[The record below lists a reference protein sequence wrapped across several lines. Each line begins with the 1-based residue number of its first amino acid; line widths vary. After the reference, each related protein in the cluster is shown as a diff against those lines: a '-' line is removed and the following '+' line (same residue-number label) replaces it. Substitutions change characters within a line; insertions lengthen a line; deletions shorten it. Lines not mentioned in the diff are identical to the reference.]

1 MILYLSYRMLVEGL
15 AIVEVILI
23 GITAHLLSQV
33 VGTNS
38 TNNDLTKVVT
48 PVIGMLGGIVLVHT
62 LLWYMYFTY
71 NPISMN
77 LYFMISGSMTMIISL
92 VALSISITSKS

>member
-1 MILYLSYRMLVEGL
+1 MAVVEILSVL
-15 AIVEVILI
+15 EVILI
-23 GITAHLLSQV
+23 GFTAYLLSQV

-38 TNNDLTKVVT
+38 TNNDLTKSVT
-48 PVIGMLGGIVLVHT
+48 PVIGFLSGIVLVHT

-77 LYFMISGSMTMIISL
+77 LYFMVSGSITMIISL
-92 VALSISITSKS
+92 VALSISLTSRS

>member
-1 MILYLSYRMLVEGL
+1 MLVQAL
-15 AIVEVILI
+15 SIVEIILI
-23 GITAHLLSQV
+23 AVVGHLLTQV

-38 TNNDLTKVVT
+38 TNNDLTRTVT
-48 PVIGMLGGIVLVHT
+48 PVIWILAGIVLVHT

-77 LYFMISGSMTMIISL
+77 LYFMVSGSMTMIISL
-92 VALSISITSKS
+92 IALSISLTSRS

>member
-1 MILYLSYRMLVEGL
+1 MLVEVL
-15 AIVEVILI
+15 SVIEIILI
-23 GITAHLLSQV
+23 GISAHFLSQV

-38 TNNDLTKVVT
+38 TNNDLTKTIT
-48 PVIGMLGGIVLVHT
+48 PVIWTLSGIVLVHT

-77 LYFMISGSMTMIISL
+77 LYFMVSGSMTMIISL
-92 VALSISITSKS
+92 IALSISLTSRS

>member
-1 MILYLSYRMLVEGL
+1 MLVEVL
-15 AIVEVILI
+15 STVEIILI
-23 GITAHLLSQV
+23 GFAGYLLSQV

-38 TNNDLTKVVT
+38 TNNDLTRTVT
-48 PVIGMLGGIVLVHT
+48 PVIWILAGIVLVHT

-77 LYFMISGSMTMIISL
+77 LYFMVSGSMTMIISL
-92 VALSISITSKS
+92 IALSISLTSRS

>member
-1 MILYLSYRMLVEGL
+1 MITEILSGAE
-15 AIVEVILI
+15 IILI
-23 GITAHLLSQV
+23 AVGAYFLSQV

-38 TNNDLTKVVT
+38 TNNDLTKTLT
-48 PVIGMLGGIVLVHT
+48 PTIAILCGIVLVHT

-77 LYFMISGSMTMIISL
+77 LYFMVSGSMTMIISL
-92 VALSISITSKS
+92 VALSISLTSKS

>member
-1 MILYLSYRMLVEGL
+1 MITEILSGAE
-15 AIVEVILI
+15 IILI
-23 GITAHLLSQV
+23 AVGAYFLSQV

-38 TNNDLTKVVT
+38 TNNDLTKTLT
-48 PVIGMLGGIVLVHT
+48 PTIAILCGIVLVHT

-77 LYFMISGSMTMIISL
+77 LYFMVSGSMTMIISL
-92 VALSISITSKS
+92 VALSISLTSRS

>member
-1 MILYLSYRMLVEGL
+1 MLVELLSFVEIILVAL
-15 AIVEVILI
+15 A
-23 GITAHLLSQV
+23 GYFLSQV

-38 TNNDLTKVVT
+38 TNNDLTKTVT
-48 PVIGMLGGIVLVHT
+48 PVIGFLAGIVLVHT

-77 LYFMISGSMTMIISL
+77 LYFMVSGSMTMIISL
-92 VALSISITSKS
+92 IALSISLTSRG